1 MLKDRFMRI
10 VMSVIAVS
18 LAILALSAV
27 VDMMS
32 STAQAQ
38 RPYNVVKS
46 EGPAMDVLLIRDIP
60 IDGLKEIYIMGDR
73 QTFVVRKSNG
83 FSVYKV
89 DFVERTTK

>member
-10 VMSVIAVS
+10 VLSVIAVS